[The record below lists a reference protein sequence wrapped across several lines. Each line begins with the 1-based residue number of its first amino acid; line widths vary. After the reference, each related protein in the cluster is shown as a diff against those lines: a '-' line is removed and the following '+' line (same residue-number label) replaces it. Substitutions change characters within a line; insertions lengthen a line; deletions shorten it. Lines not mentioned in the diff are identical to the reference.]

1 MGHWKRWCLVFLLL
15 GAAAP
20 AVWRQAVGQEA
31 VQRSVVRPPVAKV
44 VPAELEKHGHVRV
57 DPYYW
62 LRERENP
69 EVLAYLRAENEYT
82 EAVMAHTVGLQQQ
95 LFEEIRGRVKETD
108 ASAPVPHGGYF
119 YYTRYEA
126 GKEYPIYVRRKG
138 SMDGPEEVLLDGN
151 ELAKGHAFFAV
162 MGFQVSP
169 RHDLLAFAVD
179 TVGRRISTLR
189 FRNLATGEFLKDAI
203 PQVTG
208 NVAWANDNRT
218 VFYTRQ
224 HPTTLRWYRIYR
236 HVLGTDASRDVLV
249 YEEADSTFSTAVF
262 RTRSGKFITI
272 GSSQTLADEYRFLD
286 ADRPDGEFR
295 VLLPRERG
303 HEYNV
308 DHAGEWFYIRTND
321 GARNFRL
328 VRMPV
333 SVAGWAGKEAWEEV
347 IPHREDVLLED
358 VTLFR
363 DHLVLTERRNG
374 LRRLRIRGYDGS
386 GDHYLDFG
394 EPAYTVSVGANREFD
409 TRVLRYEYTSLTTP
423 PSSYDYDMVTRE
435 KRLVKREEV
444 LGGFDPANYVTER
457 LYARAR
463 DGVAVPVSIVYR
475 KGVVKNGENP
485 LLLYGYGSYGS
496 STEASFSSVRLSL
509 LDRGFVYAIAHVR
522 GGQELGRQWYEDGK
536 LLRKMNTFTDFID
549 VAEFLIEQ
557 RYARPEKL
565 FAQGGSAGGLLMGAV
580 VNLRP
585 DLFKGVVAQVPFVD
599 VVTTMLDESIPLTT
613 NEYDEWGNP
622 NDPEYY
628 RYILAYS
635 PYDNVGRKAY
645 PNLLVTTGLHDS
657 QVQYWEPAKW
667 VAKLRAMKT
676 DTNRLILKTNFEAGH
691 GGASGR
697 YQRWRE
703 TAFIYA
709 FLLDLAGLGEHGKA
723 SGGGNEVGVRAA
735 ADRVY
740 AHWHRARPPA
750 LVGAR

>member
-1 MGHWKRWCLVFLLL
+1 MGALKTIY
-15 GAAAP
+15 AALALSAAVIP
-20 AVWRQAVGQEA
+20 AARAQAVG
-31 VQRSVVRPPVAKV
+31 VQQGRRIPAPPVAKA
-44 VPAELEKHGHVRV
+44 VPFKLEKHGHLRV

-69 EVLAYLRAENEYT
+69 EVLAYLRAENEYA
-82 EAVMAHTVGLQQQ
+82 EAVMAHTEVLQGR
-95 LFEEIRGRVKETD
+95 LFEEIHARVKESD
-108 ASAPVPHGGYF
+108 ASAPVRDGGYL

-126 GKEYPIYVRRKG
+126 GKEYPIYARRKG
-138 SMDGPEEVLLDGN
+138 SMEAPEQVLLDVN
-151 ELAKGHAFFAV
+151 QLAEGRGFFAV
-162 MGFQVSP
+162 MGFEVSP

-189 FRNLATGEFLKDAI
+189 FKNLATGELLEDAI
-203 PQVTG
+203 PEVTG

-236 HVLGTDASRDVLV
+236 HVLGSDPSRDVLV
-249 YEEADSTFSTAVF
+249 YEEADSTFNAAVF
-262 RTRSGKFITI
+262 RTRSGRFLAIR
-272 GSSQTLADEYRFLD
+272 SSQTLADEYRFLE

-303 HEYNV
+303 HEYEA
-308 DHAGEWFYIRTND
+308 DHAGEWFYIRTNHN
-321 GARNFRL
+321 APNFRL
-328 VRMPV
+328 VRLPV
-333 SVAGWAGKEAWEEV
+333 SEAGRAGKERWEEV
-347 IPHREDVLLED
+347 IPHREDVLLEGF
-358 VTLFR
+358 TLFR

-374 LRRLRIRGYDGS
+374 LRRLRIRGYTGA
-386 GDHYLDFG
+386 GDHYVDFG
-394 EPAYTVSVGANREFD
+394 EPAYTVSVRANREFD
-409 TRVLRYEYTSLTTP
+409 TRILRYEYNSLTTP

-435 KRLVKREEV
+435 RELVKREEV
-444 LGGFDPANYVTER
+444 LGGFDPGNYVAER

-463 DGVAVPVSIVYR
+463 DGIAVPVSIVYR
-475 KGVVKNGENP
+475 KGLEKNGDNP

-496 STEASFSSVRLSL
+496 SVEPTFNVPRLSL

-536 LLRKMNTFTDFID
+536 LLRKMHTFTDFID

-557 RYARPEKL
+557 RYTRPEKL

-628 RYILAYS
+628 RYMLAYS
-635 PYDNVGRKAY
+635 PYDNVERKAY

-667 VAKLRAMKT
+667 VAKLRALKT
-676 DTNRLILKTNFEAGH
+676 DQNRLILKTNFQAGH

-709 FLLDLAGLGEHGKA
+709 FLIDLAGLE
-723 SGGGNEVGVRAA
+723 GGAER
-735 ADRVY
+735 
-740 AHWHRARPPA
+740 
-750 LVGAR
+750 

>member
-1 MGHWKRWCLVFLLL
+1 M
-15 GAAAP
+15 AAARTLSITV
-20 AVWRQAVGQEA
+20 ALLTAATAAARSQAVGGKLSGK
-31 VQRSVVRPPVAKV
+31 VPVPPVAKV
-44 VPAELEKHGHVRV
+44 IPFELEKHGHTRI

-62 LRERENP
+62 LKERENP
-69 EVLAYLRAENEYT
+69 EVLAYLRAENEYA
-82 EAVMAHTVGLQQQ
+82 EAVMAHTEALQQR
-95 LFEEIRGRVKETD
+95 LFEEIRARVKESD
-108 ASAPVPHGGYF
+108 VSAPVSHGGYL

-126 GKEYPIYVRRKG
+126 GKDYPIYVRRKG
-138 SMDGPEEVLLDGN
+138 SLESPEEVLLDVN
-151 ELAKGHAFFAV
+151 QLAEGHGFFAV

-179 TVGRRISTLR
+179 TVGRRIATLR
-189 FRNLATGEFLKDAI
+189 FKNLVTGEFLGDVI
-203 PQVTG
+203 PNVTG
-208 NVAWANDNRT
+208 NVVWANDNRT

-236 HVLGTDASRDVLV
+236 HVLGTDPVRDVLV
-249 YEEADSTFSTAVF
+249 HEELDSTFNAQVF
-262 RTRSGKFITI
+262 RTRSGKFLMIR
-272 GSSQTLADEYRFLD
+272 SSQTLADEYRFLD
-286 ADRPDGEFR
+286 ADRPEGQFR

-303 HEYNV
+303 HEYEV
-308 DHAGEWFYIRTND
+308 DHAGEWFYLRTNHD
-321 GARNFRL
+321 ARNFRL
-328 VRMPV
+328 VRLPV
-333 SVAGWAGKEAWEEV
+333 SAAGSAGKGSWEEV
-347 IPHREDVLLED
+347 IPHREDVLLEGFT
-358 VTLFR
+358 VFK

-374 LRRLRIRGYDGS
+374 LRRLRVRAHDG
-386 GDHYLDFG
+386 GDDHYLDFG

-409 TRVLRYEYTSLTTP
+409 THWLRYEYNSLTTP
-423 PSSYDYDMVTRE
+423 SSSYDYDMVSRE

-444 LGGFDPANYVTER
+444 LGGFDPANYVAER

-463 DGVAVPVSIVYR
+463 DGIAVPVSIVYR
-475 KGVVKNGENP
+475 RGLEKNGDNP

-496 STEASFSSVRLSL
+496 SVEPTFSPLRLSL

-557 RYARPEKL
+557 RYTRPEKL

-585 DLFKGVVAQVPFVD
+585 DLFKGVIAQVPFVD

-622 NDPEYY
+622 SDLEYY
-628 RYILAYS
+628 RYMLAYS

-667 VAKLRAMKT
+667 VARLRAMKT
-676 DTNRLILKTNFEAGH
+676 DSNRLILKTNFQAGH

-709 FLLDLAGLGEHGKA
+709 FLLDLAGLHQ
-723 SGGGNEVGVRAA
+723 
-735 ADRVY
+735 
-740 AHWHRARPPA
+740 
-750 LVGAR
+750 